1 MYLIL
6 VASTSPGSDTQT
18 PATEQFDYVRVW
30 QH

>member
-6 VASTSPGSDTQT
+6 VASTSAESPSQA
-18 PATEQFDYVRVW
+18 ATEQFDYVRVW